1 MNGGAEKKREKML
14 NHKVEPLI
22 MKLAIPTI
30 ISMLITT
37 FYNLVDT
44 YFVGTLGN
52 TNATAAVG
60 IVYSLMTVIQ
70 AVGFFCGHG
79 SGNYISR
86 ALGKKEYS
94 DAEKMASTGFFG
106 AIILGVL
113 ITIFGQILAVPF
125 AQILGAKDAATLKY
139 TLDYMRV
146 ILIGAPFM
154 TAQFVLNNQLRF
166 QGNALFAMIG
176 VGSGGIINIG
186 LDYLFISV
194 FNLEVMGAAIA
205 TVIGQIISF
214 IILYIGVK
222 KSDNVKIS
230 IKNFVPNKH
239 YIGEIARGGTPSL
252 FRQSV
257 GGIATS
263 CMNNVAFSLGGADAQ
278 AAIAIVSRVAMF
290 ISSAVIGF
298 GQGFQPVCGFC
309 YGAGKY
315 QRVRR
320 AFFFSVKFTTIV
332 LLILSIICYI
342 FAPSIVGFMQ
352 SGEGENIDKVI
363 EIGTLALRHQLI
375 ALPLLAFVVMSN
387 MMLQTIGKVFSAS
400 VLALARQGLFL
411 IPFLYLISFIF
422 KLDGF
427 LWVQAV
433 ADIFSF
439 SLTIPIVLPTLRR
452 LKNDVELE

>member
-1 MNGGAEKKREKML
+1 MNGSAEKKREKML
-14 NHKVEPLI
+14 NERVEPLI
-22 MKLAIPTI
+22 IKLAIPTI

-44 YFVGTLGN
+44 YFVGTLEN

-60 IVYSLMTVIQ
+60 IVYSLMTIIQ
-70 AVGFFCGHG
+70 AVGFFFGHG

-86 ALGKKEYS
+86 ALGKKKYR

-106 AIILGVL
+106 AIILGLAIAV
-113 ITIFGQILAVPF
+113 FGQIFAVPF
-125 AQILGAKDAATLKY
+125 AGILGAKDEATLKY

-146 ILIGAPFM
+146 ILLGTPFM

-166 QGNALFAMIG
+166 QGNALFAMLG

-194 FNLEVMGAAIA
+194 CGLEVMGAAIA

-214 IILYIGVK
+214 IVLFIGVK

-230 IKNFVPNKH
+230 IKNFTPNKH
-239 YIGEIARGGTPSL
+239 YILEIARGGTPSL

-278 AAIAIVSRVAMF
+278 AAIAIVSRIAMF
-290 ISSAVIGF
+290 VSSAVIGF

-315 QRVRR
+315 RRVRK
-320 AFFFSVKFTTIV
+320 AYFFSVKLTTAV
-332 LLILSIICYI
+332 LLVLSVICFI
-342 FAPSIVGFMQ
+342 FAPEVIGFMQ
-352 SGEGENIDKVI
+352 SGEGENIAKVI
-363 EIGTLALRHQLI
+363 EIGTSALRHQLI
-375 ALPLLAFVVMSN
+375 VLPLLAFVVMSN

-411 IPFLYLISFIF
+411 IPFLYLISFLF
-422 KLDGF
+422 EMQGF
-427 LWVQAV
+427 LWVQAI

-439 SLTIPIVLPTLRR
+439 SLTIPMVIPTLRK
-452 LKNDVELE
+452 LKNDVEIS

>member
-14 NHKVEPLI
+14 NEKVESLVI
-22 MKLAIPTI
+22 KLAVPTI

-44 YFVGTLGN
+44 YFVGTLEN

-60 IVYSLMTVIQ
+60 IVYSLMTIIQ

-86 ALGKKEYS
+86 ALGKKEYR

-106 AIILGVL
+106 AIILGLV
-113 ITIFGQILAVPF
+113 ITLLGQIFAVPF
-125 AQILGAKDAATLKY
+125 AGILGAKDEVTLKY
-139 TLDYMRV
+139 TVDYMRV

-176 VGSGGIINIG
+176 VCSGGIINIA

-194 FNLEVMGAAIA
+194 INLEVMGAAIA
-205 TVIGQIISF
+205 TVIGQVISF
-214 IILYIGVK
+214 IVLFIGVK

-230 IKNFVPNKH
+230 IKNFTLNKH
-239 YIGEIARGGTPSL
+239 YVLEIARGGTPSL

-278 AAIAIVSRVAMF
+278 AAIAIVSRLAMF
-290 ISSAVIGF
+290 VSSAVIGF

-315 QRVRR
+315 RRVRK
-320 AFFFSVKFTTIV
+320 AYFFSIKFTTVI
-332 LLILSIICYI
+332 LLVLSIICFI
-342 FAPSIVGFMQ
+342 FAPYVIGFMQ
-352 SGEGENIDKVI
+352 SGDGENIDRVI
-363 EIGTLALRHQLI
+363 DIGTSALRHQLI
-375 ALPLLAFVVMSN
+375 VLPLLAFVVMSN

-411 IPFLYLISFIF
+411 IPLLYTISFF
-422 KLDGF
+422 FALEGF

-439 SLTIPIVLPTLRR
+439 ALTIPMVVPTIKK
-452 LKNDVELE
+452 LKNDL